1 MTANTRRPDTGN
13 PSSDP
18 ESLFK
23 NRNFLLFL
31 LSRTGSV
38 TGTQILAVAIGWHVY
53 QKTGEVLYL
62 GLIGLFMFLPVLCLF
77 LVAGFAAD
85 RFDRRL
91 IVGIC
96 NCVNFVAMTAIGFYL
111 MTGSD
116 DIWPIFAL
124 LALNGSAQAFIF
136 PALQA
141 ALPNIVPREVFA
153 KAVATNSSVMTIGQ
167 LGGPAIGGFLI
178 ALIDAKVYFV
188 AAVLFLIAAAAMFLV
203 RADLRIA
210 GKEPFGLTMLLGGFR
225 HIWQTKVVLGAI
237 SIDLAAVL
245 FGGVMGL
252 LPVFAVDILKVGP
265 EALGVMR
272 AMPAIG
278 ALVVGVTLARWGLI
292 WRIGPSFFI
301 SLAIFG
307 LSILVLSLSTNYWLS
322 VSALAVYGASD
333 MVSVYVRQTL
343 VQIETPND
351 LRGRVSA
358 VNSVSINASN
368 QMGDFRAGTMSALM
382 GTPAAVALGA
392 CVTLGVTLLWY
403 KLFPQLRE
411 LTKF

>member
-1 MTANTRRPDTGN
+1 MTTETPASEAGN
-13 PSSDP
+13 PASEP
-18 ESLFK
+18 VSLYG

-53 QKTGEVLYL
+53 QRTGEVLYL

-77 LVAGFAAD
+77 LVAGLAAD
-85 RFDRRL
+85 RLDRRF
-91 IVGIC
+91 IVGFC
-96 NCVNFVAMTAIGFYL
+96 CCANFLAMTAIGFYL
-111 MTGSD
+111 MSGSAAV
-116 DIWPIFAL
+116 WPVFAL
-124 LALNGSAQAFIF
+124 LTLNGSAQAFIF

-141 ALPNIVPREVFA
+141 TLPNIVPREVFA
-153 KAVATNSSVMTIGQ
+153 KAVATNSSITTIGQ
-167 LGGPAIGGFLI
+167 LGGPAIGGLLI
-178 ALIDAKVYFV
+178 ALIDEKVYFV
-188 AAVLFLIAAAAMFLV
+188 AAVLFLLAAVAMFLV
-203 RADLRIA
+203 RADLRIT
-210 GKEPFGLTMLLGGFR
+210 GKEPFGISMLLGGFR
-225 HIWQTKVVLGAI
+225 HIWQTKAVLGAI
-237 SIDLAAVL
+237 SIDLVAVL

-278 ALVVGVTLARWGLI
+278 ALVVALSLARWGLI

-301 SLAIFG
+301 SLTVFG
-307 LSILVLSLSTNYWLS
+307 LSILVLSLSTVYWLS
-322 VSALAVYGASD
+322 VLALAIYGASD
-333 MVSVYVRQTL
+333 MVSIYIRQTL
-343 VQIETPND
+343 VQMETPND

-368 QMGDFRAGTMSALM
+368 QLGDFRGGTMSALM
-382 GTPAAVALGA
+382 GTPAAVAVGA
-392 CVTLGVTLLWY
+392 FATLGVTLLWY

>member
-1 MTANTRRPDTGN
+1 MTANSRNPDADN
-13 PSSDP
+13 PSSEP
-18 ESLFK
+18 EALFK

-96 NCVNFVAMTAIGFYL
+96 NCANFVAMTAIGLYL

-116 DIWPIFAL
+116 AVWPIFAL
-124 LALNGSAQAFIF
+124 LALNGAAQAFIF

-167 LGGPAIGGFLI
+167 LGGPAIGGVLI
-178 ALIDAKVYFV
+178 ALIDEKVYFV

-210 GKEPFGLTMLLGGFR
+210 GKEPFGITMLLGGF
-225 HIWQTKVVLGAI
+225 GI
-237 SIDLAAVL
+237 S
-245 FGGVMGL
+245 GRRRSSS
-252 LPVFAVDILKVGP
+252 GP
-265 EALGVMR
+265 F
-272 AMPAIG
+272 
-278 ALVVGVTLARWGLI
+278 
-292 WRIGPSFFI
+292 PSTWPRSF
-301 SLAIFG
+301 
-307 LSILVLSLSTNYWLS
+307 
-322 VSALAVYGASD
+322 SAG
-333 MVSVYVRQTL
+333 
-343 VQIETPND
+343 
-351 LRGRVSA
+351 
-358 VNSVSINASN
+358 
-368 QMGDFRAGTMSALM
+368 
-382 GTPAAVALGA
+382 
-392 CVTLGVTLLWY
+392 
-403 KLFPQLRE
+403 
-411 LTKF
+411 

>member
-1 MTANTRRPDTGN
+1 MTAKTRMPNSGN
-13 PSSDP
+13 PSSEP

-23 NRNFLLFL
+23 NRNFLLFM
-31 LSRTGSV
+31 LSRAGSV

-53 QKTGEVLYL
+53 QMTGEVLYL

-85 RFDRRL
+85 RLDRRL
-91 IVGIC
+91 IVGVC

-111 MTGSD
+111 MTGSEMV
-116 DIWPIFAL
+116 WPIFVL
-124 LALNGSAQAFIF
+124 LALNGAAQAFIF

-141 ALPNIVPREVFA
+141 TLPNIVPREVFA
-153 KAVATNSSVMTIGQ
+153 KAVATNSSVTTIGQ

-178 ALIDAKVYFV
+178 ALIDVNVYFV
-188 AAVLFLIAAAAMFLV
+188 AAVLFLVAAATMFLV
-203 RADLRIA
+203 KADLKIA
-210 GKEPFGLTMLLGGFR
+210 GREPFGISMLLGGFL
-225 HIWQTKVVLGAI
+225 HIWRTKAVLGAI
-237 SIDLAAVL
+237 SIDLVAVL

-278 ALVVGVTLARWGLI
+278 ALVVAVSLARWGLI
-292 WRIGPSFFI
+292 WRTGPSFFI

-307 LSILVLSLSTNYWLS
+307 LSILVLSLSTSFLLS
-322 VSALAVYGASD
+322 VLALAVYGASD
-333 MVSVYVRQTL
+333 MVSVYIRQTL
-343 VQIETPND
+343 VQIETPNE

-368 QMGDFRAGTMSALM
+368 QLGDFRAGTMSAM
-382 GTPAAVALGA
+382 IGTVPAVAVGA
-392 CVTLGVTLLWY
+392 CATLGVTLLWY

>member
-1 MTANTRRPDTGN
+1 MTAETPASATG
-13 PSSDP
+13 DP
-18 ESLFK
+18 VSKPASLYK
-23 NRNFLLFL
+23 NRNFLLFM
-31 LSRTGSV
+31 LSRVGSV

-77 LVAGFAAD
+77 LVAGLAAD
-85 RFDRRL
+85 RLDRRL

-96 NCVNFVAMTAIGFYL
+96 NCVNFLAMTAIGFFL
-111 MTGSD
+111 MTGSEH
-116 DIWPIFAL
+116 IWPIFAL
-124 LALNGSAQAFIF
+124 LAVNGSAQAFIH
-136 PALQA
+136 PTLQA
-141 ALPNIVPREVFA
+141 ALPNIVPREIFA
-153 KAVATNSSVMTIGQ
+153 TAIATNSSITKIGQ
-167 LGGPAIGGFLI
+167 LGGPAIGGLLI
-178 ALIDAKVYFV
+178 ALIDEKVYFV
-188 AAVLFLIAAAAMFLV
+188 AAVLFLAAAVAMFLV
-203 RADLRIA
+203 RADLKIV
-210 GKEPFGLTMLLGGFR
+210 GKEPFGFAMLLGGFR
-225 HIWQTKVVLGAI
+225 HIWRTKAVLGAI
-237 SIDLAAVL
+237 SIDLVAVL

-252 LPVFAVDILKVGP
+252 LPVFAVDILEVGP
-265 EALGVMR
+265 EALGLMR

-307 LSILVLSLSTNYWLS
+307 LSILVLSLSTTFWLS
-322 VSALAVYGASD
+322 ILALAVYGASD
-333 MVSVYVRQTL
+333 MVSVYIRQTL
-343 VQIETPND
+343 VQLETPND

-368 QMGDFRAGTMSALM
+368 QLGDFRGGTMSALI
-382 GTPAAVALGA
+382 GTVPAVAVGA
-392 CVTLGVTLLWY
+392 CATLGVTLLWY